1 MADSIPAALKQ
12 ADITIWKCATKA
24 AQLQGVKP
32 IIAYW
37 CRSCPPNSLEVM
49 PLLTFLGEYWVVNQI
64 LAKQLH
70 HADQEVMGYTLG
82 LMDKLE
88 QVCIP
93 ADGYDPGEIH

>member
-1 MADSIPAALKQ
+1 MEMRNQGRATPSSEADYSILVYV
-12 ADITIWKCATKA
+12 
-24 AQLQGVKP
+24 L
-32 IIAYW
+32 
-37 CRSCPPNSLEVM
+37 SPNSLDVM
-49 PLLTFLGEYWVVNQI
+49 LLLTFSGEYWVVNQI

-93 ADGYDPGEIH
+93 VGSYDTRKLADCFP

>member
-1 MADSIPAALKQ
+1 MADSIPAALRQ

-24 AQLQGVKP
+24 AQLQTVKP

-37 CRSCPPNSLEVM
+37 CMHSSSRSNPLSLGSDF
-49 PLLTFLGEYWVVNQI
+49 PGEYWVVNQI

-70 HADQEVMGYTLG
+70 TLDEDVLRYTA

-88 QVCIP
+88 QVRSLC
-93 ADGYDPGEIH
+93 DPHH